1 MIDCWERLR
10 SFLDSEGE
18 VLYVRWGLFVAREE
32 HVGVQLFSG
41 VIMGWRLMVWVGLV
55 DGLVDGTEVH
65 GMRISG

>member
-1 MIDCWERLR
+1 LIDRWERLR
-10 SFLDSEGE
+10 SFLDREGE
-18 VLYVRWGLFVAREE
+18 VPCVWWVLFVAREE